1 MNIAEQVDQVDA
13 ELVRGLYP
21 ELRRF
26 AAVVA
31 PWDVDPD
38 DALHGALV
46 GVLQTRRLG
55 SLDNPGAYL
64 RRAIVNHVSSELRN
78 RRTRRSTL
86 RRLEAEIRENTATAY
101 PSDVADLMRLRPVE
115 RAILYLHD
123 IEGYPFDE
131 VAAAVGMA
139 AGTARVTASRARRR
153 LRQEL
158 LQEETR

>member
-1 MNIAEQVDQVDA
+1 MEIIKQVDQVDA

-26 AAVVA
+26 AAVTA

-38 DALHGALV
+38 DVLHGTLV
-46 GVLQTRRLG
+46 KAMQTRRLG

-64 RRAIVNHVSSELRN
+64 RRAIVNHVNSELRS
-78 RRTRRSTL
+78 RGTRRSTL
-86 RRLEAEIRENTATAY
+86 RLLQTEIGDSTDAAY

-123 IEGYPFDE
+123 IEGFPFQE
-131 VAAAVGMA
+131 VAEMVGIT
-139 AGTARVTASRARRR
+139 AGNVRVTASRARRR
-153 LRQEL
+153 LKAEL
-158 LQEETR
+158 LQEELQ